1 MLHLIKWHNVTHKS
15 SWPDLFLKNA
25 VPLVSFVYN
34 LNLKAR
40 LCRHIWTSQEAQC
53 LCRIVLPLGG
63 CSSVTGCIRQLSAL
77 PWGATVTV
85 CTQWGM
91 QGAAQPQVE
100 RENHLHER
108 WLDSSVCTLS
118 GRELLT
124 HIWSFPGGSAVK
136 NLPVMQ
142 VQSLGWGD
150 SLEQGVATRS
160 SILAWRIPWTEES
173 GGLQSIGMQSVRY
186 DESDWARTSLLLPT
200 YCLYKL
206 FVKSGIN
213 INNQQYDKFMNKK
226 LHTHTSQQTH
236 MYTHFLLLRWF
247 IPQTGE

>member
-1 MLHLIKWHNVTHKS
+1 MPCLW
-15 SWPDLFLKNA
+15 FLLSIIWIWKHA
-25 VPLVSFVYN
+25 CVDTSELPKKHSVSVALSFPLVAVALLRDASGSSLLYPGGPPCLFV
-34 LNLKAR
+34 
-40 LCRHIWTSQEAQC
+40 HS
-53 LCRIVLPLGG
+53 GG
-63 CSSVTGCIRQLSAL
+63 C
-77 PWGATVTV
+77 WGLHSLKV
-85 CTQWGM
+85 G
-91 QGAAQPQVE
+91 

-136 NLPVMQ
+136 NLPVMEEMQ

-150 SLEQGVATRS
+150 SLEQGVATHS
-160 SILAWRIPWTEES
+160 SILAWSIPRRVES
-173 GGLQSIGMQSVRY
+173 GGIQSIGMQSVRD
-186 DESDWARTSLLLPT
+186 DESDWAHTSLLLPT

-226 LHTHTSQQTH
+226 LHTHTSQQIH
-236 MYTHFLLLRWF
+236 MYMHFLLLRWF